1 MLSVATDG
9 RHKQKNCV
17 RQRLVLIE
25 SLSRRNVVFS
35 MLAVGVPSSLMKLTI
50 GSNVWCS
57 LKQAHECIDV
67 PIYVLF
73 AIGVFS

>member
-25 SLSRRNVVFS
+25 SQSCKN
-35 MLAVGVPSSLMKLTI
+35 MLLYAHR
-50 GSNVWCS
+50 GS
-57 LKQAHECIDV
+57 AF
-67 PIYVLF
+67 VLNE
-73 AIGVFS
+73 ITYWQ